1 MFTLCVHLYI
11 LIRGQGCTYIL
22 QYLYVYF
29 AICCISDSF
38 SVSFTIS
45 LIILVYFI
53 SLPLY
58 KYILYLMLLHG
69 LDDILCISVQPHLNS
84 DLFFFLFFFLFLFF
98 FFFFVLFFIICIF
111 FFLFL
116 FISWPSSYLIFLF
129 YSTFSSCSGVIV
141 CVMFCL
147 CLIKVVTTHFG
158 VSFLFACLDSRS

>member
-98 FFFFVLFFIICIF
+98 FFFFVLF
-111 FFLFL
+111 
-116 FISWPSSYLIFLF
+116 SSSLGQVPILSF
-129 YSTFSSCSGVIV
+129 YSTRLSRHVLGSLFVLCSV
-141 CVMFCL
+141 CASL
-147 CLIKVVTTHFG
+147 KW
-158 VSFLFACLDSRS
+158 